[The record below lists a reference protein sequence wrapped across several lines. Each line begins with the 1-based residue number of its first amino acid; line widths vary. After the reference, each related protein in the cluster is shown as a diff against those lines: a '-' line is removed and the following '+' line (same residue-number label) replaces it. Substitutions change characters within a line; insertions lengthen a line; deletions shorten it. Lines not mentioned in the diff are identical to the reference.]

1 MTRNARIDERLQL
14 YADDE
19 HSHNPLGPQVTSL
32 KQDESMAD
40 RVDESAKLTEAFDAV
55 TRWCNDYFLSATGS
69 GTPLGPQ
76 FVRVVRAFGEI
87 AAANADSQDV
97 NRALR
102 LSMLREKAEAY
113 LQGFMR
119 GDLAGESSGTL
130 PEPSRLVQAEAQVH
144 VQERGDTP
152 WLSQLAECGAAGTG
166 RRLEGFALRVNPPID
181 GVALRYKAHLAVKG
195 DTLWIDQGE
204 YCGTRGQN
212 RRVEAI
218 WIELA
223 EGADRFDV
231 YYSAHL
237 CRFGWTGWFKNGQM
251 CGTRGEYRQ
260 VEAIKVFLAE
270 KSRPVTP

>member
-1 MTRNARIDERLQL
+1 
-14 YADDE
+14 
-19 HSHNPLGPQVTSL
+19 
-32 KQDESMAD
+32 MAQGAN
-40 RVDESAKLTEAFDAV
+40 ETTELAAAFDTVA
-55 TRWCNDYFLSATGS
+55 RWCESYFISATGS

-76 FVRVVRAFGEI
+76 FVRVLRAFGEMATASADI
-87 AAANADSQDV
+87 AAPH
-97 NRALR
+97 RALR
-102 LSMLREKAEAY
+102 LSMLREKTEAY

-119 GDLAGESSGTL
+119 GDLAGLSTASL
-130 PEPSRLVQAEAQVH
+130 PEPSQLVQAEALAH

-152 WLSQLAECGAAGTG
+152 WLSQLSECGAAGTG
-166 RRLEGFALRVNPPID
+166 RRIEGFAVRLNPPVE
-181 GVALRYKAHLAVKG
+181 GVLLHYKAHVAVRG
-195 DTLWIDQGE
+195 DTRWVEQGE
-204 YCGTRGQN
+204 FCGTRGEN
-212 RRVEAI
+212 LRIEAI

-270 KSRPVTP
+270 KSS

>member
-1 MTRNARIDERLQL
+1 MAQGADE
-14 YADDE
+14 A
-19 HSHNPLGPQVTSL
+19 
-32 KQDESMAD
+32 
-40 RVDESAKLTEAFDAV
+40 TELAASFDKVA
-55 TRWCNDYFLSATGS
+55 RWCESYFVSASGS

-76 FVRVVRAFGEI
+76 FLRVLRAFGEL
-87 AAANADSQDV
+87 ATVSASGDTA

-102 LSMLREKAEAY
+102 LSMLREKTEAY

-119 GDLAGESSGTL
+119 GDLAGLSNTAL
-130 PEPSRLVQAEAQVH
+130 PEPSQLVQAEAMAH
-144 VQERGDTP
+144 VQEHGDTP
-152 WLSQLAECGAAGTG
+152 WRPQLSECGAAGTG
-166 RRLEGFALRVNPPID
+166 RRIEGFSLRLNPPVE
-181 GVALRYKAHLAVKG
+181 GVSLRYKAHVAVKG
-195 DTLWIDQGE
+195 DSPWVEQGE
-204 YCGTRGQN
+204 FCGTRGQN

-218 WIELA
+218 WIEMA

-270 KSRPVTP
+270 KSK

>member
-1 MTRNARIDERLQL
+1 
-14 YADDE
+14 
-19 HSHNPLGPQVTSL
+19 
-32 KQDESMAD
+32 MAD
-40 RVDESAKLTEAFDAV
+40 STDQSAELTESFEVVA
-55 TRWCNDYFLSATGS
+55 RWCQDYFLSATGS

-76 FVRVVRAFGEI
+76 FVRVIRAFGEI
-87 AAANADSQDV
+87 AAATSSSGDS

-102 LSMLREKAEAY
+102 LSILREKVEAY

-119 GDLAGESSGTL
+119 GDLAGESSATL
-130 PEPSRLVQAEAQVH
+130 PEPSQLVQAEALVH
-144 VQERGDTP
+144 VQDRGDTSWRP
-152 WLSQLAECGAAGTG
+152 QLAECGAAGTG
-166 RRLEGFALRVNPPID
+166 RRLEGFALRVNPPVEGIS
-181 GVALRYKAHLAVKG
+181 LRYKAHLSVIG
-195 DTLWIDQGE
+195 DTPWVDQGD

-212 RRVEAI
+212 RRLEAI

-260 VEAIKVFLAE
+260 VEAIKVFLAA
-270 KSRPVTP
+270 KPA

>member
-1 MTRNARIDERLQL
+1 MAQGADE
-14 YADDE
+14 A
-19 HSHNPLGPQVTSL
+19 
-32 KQDESMAD
+32 
-40 RVDESAKLTEAFDAV
+40 TELAASFDTV
-55 TRWCNDYFLSATGS
+55 TRWCESYFVSASGS

-76 FVRVVRAFGEI
+76 FVRVLRAFGEM
-87 AAANADSQDV
+87 AAASANTDAA

-102 LSMLREKAEAY
+102 LSMLREKTEAY

-119 GDLAGESSGTL
+119 GDLAGLSSASL
-130 PEPSRLVQAEAQVH
+130 PVPSQMVQAEAMAH

-152 WLSQLAECGAAGTG
+152 WRSQLSECGAAGIG
-166 RRLEGFALRVNPPID
+166 RRIEGFAVRLNPPVE
-181 GVALRYKAHLAVKG
+181 GVSLSYKAHVAVKG
-195 DTLWIDQGE
+195 DTRWIEQGE
-204 YCGTRGQN
+204 YCGTRGEN
-212 RRVEAI
+212 RRIEAI

-270 KSRPVTP
+270 KSK

>member
-1 MTRNARIDERLQL
+1 MAQEAKDETAL
-14 YADDE
+14 AA
-19 HSHNPLGPQVTSL
+19 S
-32 KQDESMAD
+32 
-40 RVDESAKLTEAFDAV
+40 FDAV
-55 TRWCNDYFLSATGS
+55 AQWCESYFVSASGS

-76 FVRVVRAFGEI
+76 FVRVLRAFGEL
-87 AAANADSQDV
+87 AAASSSNDTA

-102 LSMLREKAEAY
+102 LSILREKTEAY

-119 GDLAGESSGTL
+119 GDLAGLPSASL
-130 PEPSRLVQAEAQVH
+130 PEPSRIVQTEVMAH
-144 VQERGDTP
+144 VQGRGDTP
-152 WLSQLAECGAAGTG
+152 WHPQLSECGAAGTG
-166 RRLEGFALRVNPPID
+166 RRIEGFSLRLSPPVE
-181 GVALRYKAHLAVKG
+181 GVSLRYRAHVAVKG
-195 DTLWIDQGE
+195 DTFWVEQGAF
-204 YCGTRGQN
+204 CGTRGEY

-270 KSRPVTP
+270 KTK

>member
-1 MTRNARIDERLQL
+1 
-14 YADDE
+14 
-19 HSHNPLGPQVTSL
+19 
-32 KQDESMAD
+32 MAGG
-40 RVDESAKLTEAFDAV
+40 VDESAKLTEAFDAV
-55 TRWCNDYFLSATGS
+55 TRWCESYFQSATGS

-76 FVRVVRAFGEI
+76 FVRVIRAFGEI
-87 AAANADSQDV
+87 ATASADSQAA

-119 GDLAGESSGTL
+119 GDLAGESSAVL
-130 PEPSRLVQAEAQVH
+130 PEPSQLVQVEAMTH
-144 VQERGDTP
+144 VQDRGDTA
-152 WLSQLAECGAAGTG
+152 WRSQLSECGAAGTG
-166 RRLEGFALRVNPPID
+166 RRIEGFSLRLNPPAE
-181 GVALRYKAHLAVKG
+181 GVSLRYKAHLAVRG
-195 DTLWIDQGE
+195 DTRWTDQGE
-204 YCGTRGQN
+204 YCGTRGEN
-212 RRVEAI
+212 RRVEAL

-260 VEAIKVFLAE
+260 VEALKVFLAE
-270 KSRPVTP
+270 KTK

>member
-1 MTRNARIDERLQL
+1 MTERADQATQL
-14 YADDE
+14 AA
-19 HSHNPLGPQVTSL
+19 S
-32 KQDESMAD
+32 
-40 RVDESAKLTEAFDAV
+40 FDVVA
-55 TRWCNDYFLSATGS
+55 RWCEAYFTSATGS

-76 FVRVVRAFGEI
+76 FVRVLRAFGEMSVT
-87 AAANADSQDV
+87 ASSGKFSNQ
-97 NRALR
+97 ALR
-102 LSMLREKAEAY
+102 LSVLREKVEAY

-119 GDLAGESSGTL
+119 GDLAGESSATL
-130 PEPSRLVQAEAQVH
+130 PEPSKLVQVEAMAH
-144 VQERGDTP
+144 VQQRGDTSWCP
-152 WLSQLAECGAAGTG
+152 QLTECGTVGTG
-166 RRLEGFALRVNPPID
+166 RRIEGFSLRINPPVD
-181 GVALRYKAHLAVKG
+181 GVSLRYKAHLAVAG
-195 DTLWIDQGE
+195 DTPWMDQGE

-218 WIELA
+218 WIEVA

-270 KSRPVTP
+270 KA

>member
-1 MTRNARIDERLQL
+1 MAQSADE
-14 YADDE
+14 A
-19 HSHNPLGPQVTSL
+19 
-32 KQDESMAD
+32 
-40 RVDESAKLTEAFDAV
+40 TELAASFDTVA
-55 TRWCNDYFLSATGS
+55 RWCESYFVSATGS

-76 FVRVVRAFGEI
+76 FVRVLRAFGEM
-87 AAANADSQDV
+87 AATTANTDMA

-102 LSMLREKAEAY
+102 LSMLREKTEAY

-119 GDLAGESSGTL
+119 GDLAGLSSTSL
-130 PEPSRLVQAEAQVH
+130 PGPSQLVQAEVMAH

-152 WLSQLAECGAAGTG
+152 WCPQLSECGAAGTG
-166 RRLEGFALRVNPPID
+166 RRVEGFAVRLNPPVE
-181 GVALRYKAHLAVKG
+181 GVSLSYKAHVAVKG
-195 DTLWIDQGE
+195 DTRWVGQGE
-204 YCGTRGQN
+204 FCGTRGEN
-212 RRVEAI
+212 RRIEAM

-223 EGADRFDV
+223 EGADRFDI

-270 KSRPVTP
+270 KSK

>member
-1 MTRNARIDERLQL
+1 MVE
-14 YADDE
+14 
-19 HSHNPLGPQVTSL
+19 G
-32 KQDESMAD
+32 
-40 RVDESAKLTEAFDAV
+40 VDESTKLTGAFDAV
-55 TRWCNDYFLSATGS
+55 ARWCEDYFLSATGS

-87 AAANADSQDV
+87 AAATADSRDT

-102 LSMLREKAEAY
+102 LSMLREKVEAY

-119 GDLAGESSGTL
+119 GDLAGESSATL
-130 PEPSRLVQAEAQVH
+130 PEPSQLVQAEALVH
-144 VQERGDTP
+144 VQDRGDTS
-152 WLSQLAECGAAGTG
+152 WQSQLSESGAAGTG
-166 RRLEGFALRVNPPID
+166 RRLEGFSLRVNPPVE
-181 GVALRYKAHLAVKG
+181 GVSLRYKAHLAVKG
-195 DTLWIDQGE
+195 DTPWIGQGE
-204 YCGTRGQN
+204 YCGTRGQD

-223 EGADRFDV
+223 EGAERFDV

-260 VEAIKVFLAE
+260 VEAIKVFLAA